1 MKPYGLGLYEK
12 ALPDALTWEQKL
24 METHI
29 CGFDW
34 LEISIDESEA
44 RLDRLTMS
52 KKSRAVLRNLS
63 FQLDTPISTMCL
75 SGHRRYPLGS
85 HDAARRSRALEIM
98 QRAIELAADLGVRVI
113 QLAGYDVYYEKED
126 ESTRGWFLENLYR
139 CVQMA
144 QQRGVLLGFETMET
158 PFMDTVSKAMAYVD
172 RVASPYLGV
181 YPDIGN
187 LKNAHLQY
195 GSDMGADLRA
205 GRGHILAAHLKETRP
220 NVYRNL
226 FFGDGHTE
234 YIPCVRT
241 LYGMGVRMFTAEFWC
256 NGQEADRSRL
266 LQASLFLMAQIDEA
280 VSRYKEE

>member
-12 ALPDALTWEQKL
+12 AFPDSLSWEQKL

-34 LEISIDESEA
+34 LEISIDESEP
-44 RLDRLTMS
+44 RLERLTMS
-52 KKSRAVLRNLS
+52 KKSRAALRNLS

-85 HDAARRSRALEIM
+85 HDAAMRSRALDIM
-98 QRAIELAADLGVRVI
+98 RRAIDLAGDLGVRVI
-113 QLAGYDVYYEKED
+113 QLAGYDVYYEKAD
-126 ESTRGWFLENLYR
+126 ESTRGWFLENLYQ
-139 CVQMA
+139 CVHMA
-144 QQRGVLLGFETMET
+144 QQHGVLLGFETMET
-158 PFMDTVSKAMAYVD
+158 PFMDTVSKAMAYVCQ
-172 RVASPYLGV
+172 VSSPYLGV

-195 GSDMGADLRA
+195 GSDMCADLLS
-205 GRGHILAAHLKETRP
+205 GKGHILAAHLKETQP

-234 YIPCVRT
+234 YIPCVHT
-241 LYGMGVRMFTAEFWC
+241 LYSMGVRMFTAEFWC
-256 NGQEADRSRL
+256 DSPEVNRSRL
-266 LQASLFLMAQIDEA
+266 LQASLFLTAQIDQA
-280 VSRYKEE
+280 VSQ